1 MFLRLVKITACARL
15 SSRAKLICWSAT
27 LVAACLA
34 YSAWAGPPAE
44 RRSTSTPRID
54 QRATVQLGFLAD
66 DQPATATQPIPGQFT
81 QPVPQPIAPDTVPFE
96 FQAPPSSVPVAP
108 SFPTTTI
115 RSTPV
120 MPRAS
125 QSTTDDD
132 DAKPQDLAGAWW
144 SVFVTAPLRE
154 NSQPLMLSIEEIL
167 VRAIHHSS
175 QVRVFSDL
183 PLIRETSIVEAD
195 AAFDWTAF
203 LDTRWQ
209 DLNDPV
215 GSTLTLN
222 PAPAAGAR
230 YKNEQYTGQS
240 GVRKRT
246 REGGTLQLS
255 EQLGWQQT
263 NSTYFTPNPQ
273 GTSRLVLGYTH
284 PLMRGSGRIYNES
297 LICLA
302 ELDTKIAS
310 DEFSRQLQSHLLEV
324 LRAYWGLYLERANL
338 AQKLQSL
345 KRASDTLSLLKQRQ
359 QLDAAPVQILRAK
372 AEVASRRSQVIRA
385 QMGVKN
391 AEDRIRALVNDPEF
405 GEYDTVELIPTE
417 APTITET
424 PLNMPMALMTAATTR
439 PEVNQALRQIQAGC
453 TRLNMSKNEVLPML
467 NLVTEVYAAG
477 LQPNNSFAAFNNSFT
492 TGAPGYTVGVQFE
505 MPIGN
510 RAPQARRERR
520 ELELRQ
526 LRNQYQT
533 TLNTLQLEVKVAVR
547 EVETAMA
554 EMLSQH
560 RAMEAST
567 AELKYLEQRFD
578 RLAGEDANA
587 SLMLDNLLLAQNRL
601 TTNEFNFLTAEVT
614 YNLALWNIKK
624 ATGELLQTE
633 QVSWGR
639 ACVEGLPTLIV
650 DKYGKPIEYQRD
662 GISEP
667 TPYQPQPT
675 PTRDRPLPPEP
686 MDDQPTGPTLT
697 PAGGRV
703 DPKTS
708 MWQATKNKLRRRE

>member
-1 MFLRLVKITACARL
+1 MCSRLVNDAARARS
-15 SSRAKLICWSAT
+15 SSRAKLICWSGA
-27 LVAACLA
+27 LAAACLA
-34 YSAWAGPPAE
+34 YSAWAGPQDDRPSSRA
-44 RRSTSTPRID
+44 PRLD
-54 QRATVQLGFLAD
+54 QRAAVQLGFIVND
-66 DQPATATQPIPGQFT
+66 EPTSPSQPVSQPLV
-81 QPVPQPIAPDTVPFE
+81 QPVPQPIPPNPVPSEFAAP
-96 FQAPPSSVPVAP
+96 QNSVPVAP
-108 SFPTTTI
+108 SFPTNSAGIPAIHPKHDQAATG
-115 RSTPV
+115 
-120 MPRAS
+120 
-125 QSTTDDD
+125 DDD
-132 DAKPQDLAGAWW
+132 SQPQDLAGAWW
-144 SVFVTAPLRE
+144 GVFVTAPLRE
-154 NSQPLMLSIEEIL
+154 QAQPVTLSIEEIL

-183 PLIRETSIVEAD
+183 PLIRETSITEAD

-215 GSTLTLN
+215 GSSLTIGTT
-222 PAPAAGAR
+222 PGTR
-230 YKNEQYTGQS
+230 YKDEHLTSQG

-263 NSTYFTPNPQ
+263 NSSFFTPNPQ

-284 PLMRGSGRIYNES
+284 PLMRGAGQIYNES

-324 LRAYWGLYLERANL
+324 LRAYWGLHLERANL

-345 KRASDTLSLLKQRQ
+345 KRASDTLALLKQRQ
-359 QLDAAPVQILRAK
+359 QLDAVPVQILRAK

-391 AEDRIRALVNDPEF
+391 AEDRIRALVNDPAF
-405 GEYDTVELIPTE
+405 GDYDSVELIPTE
-417 APTITET
+417 PPTIAEI
-424 PLNMPMALMTAATTR
+424 PLSMPMALTTAATTR

-453 TRLNMSKNEVLPML
+453 TRLNMSKNEILPML
-467 NLVTEVYAAG
+467 NLVTETYVAG
-477 LQPNNSFAAFNNSFT
+477 LRPNDPAAAFNNSFT

-533 TLNTLQLEVKVAVR
+533 TLNTLQLEVKVSVR
-547 EVETAMA
+547 EVETALA

-560 RAMEAST
+560 RAMEASA
-567 AELKYLEQRFD
+567 AELKHLEQRFE
-578 RLAGEDANA
+578 RLPGEDGNA

-601 TTNEFNFLTAEVT
+601 ATNEFNFLTAEVT
-614 YNLALWNIKK
+614 YNLALWNVKK

-633 QVSWGR
+633 QVSWNR
-639 ACVEGLPTLIV
+639 ACVEGLPTLVV
-650 DKYGKPIEYQRD
+650 DKYGKPVEYQRD
-662 GISEP
+662 GIYEP
-667 TPYQPQPT
+667 TPYQPQPIQQ
-675 PTRDRPLPPEP
+675 RPPVPEP
-686 MDDQPTGPTLT
+686 MDDQPAGPTLT

-703 DPKTS
+703 EQKGS
-708 MWQATKNKLRRRE
+708 LWQAAKNKLRRRE